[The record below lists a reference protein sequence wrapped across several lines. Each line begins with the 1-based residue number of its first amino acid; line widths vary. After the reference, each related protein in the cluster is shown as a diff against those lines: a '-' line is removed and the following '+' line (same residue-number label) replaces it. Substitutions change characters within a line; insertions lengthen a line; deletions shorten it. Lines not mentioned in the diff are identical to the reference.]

1 MILFLVKHSRPDIAN
16 ETRKRSKTNYSV
28 NPAAFHKLLCVMM
41 FVLDMKNLGFKLEP
55 TGDVSKPW
63 EIVCFSN
70 SDYTGDSTC
79 RMSISRF
86 ILYKLGILVSWQ

>member
-41 FVLDMKNLGFKLEP
+41 FVLDMKNLGFKANWGCEQTL
-55 TGDVSKPW
+55 GD
-63 EIVCFSN
+63 CLF
-70 SDYTGDSTC
+70 
-79 RMSISRF
+79 
-86 ILYKLGILVSWQ
+86 QQ